1 MAVTNWNLGKKE
13 PKPLGFQKG
22 PNGEDVPIY
31 EEGNEPETIPGLTP
45 QEQKDSDAQ
54 IEAANQNAFV
64 PPSVKMQTG
73 PAVPQ
78 KGLTSW
84 EQAMANMNARQDSIR
99 QHEEERQAAWH
110 RQNRDARIRRLEGIV
125 GSEGGRYSPY
135 AVADAKR
142 ALDELKG
149 GGIKGLRDHEL
160 EVADKGIEQE
170 RVKAWGMANQ
180 GGVAAG
186 IKAGVERDA
195 GRAQHGYF
203 DEKGNYVPGST
214 VHAAEATGM
223 WKSELNENNWRNR
236 KAIKEMDEEG
246 KNDRK
251 QKDLDF
257 KEKELNNNNE
267 QKDYDRDAK
276 KSAAEERTQRI
287 RERQKQQDALREQR
301 DFEAFEK
308 SVGGVLNNPLTQ
320 EQKKE
325 YRALKTPE
333 ERKTWWK
340 SHFGRGDQQTQG
352 GAPKEGD
359 RKQFKQGWGTWKDG
373 KWVLDAQ

>member
-1 MAVTNWNLGKKE
+1 MARLDWNMEEKK
-13 PKPLGFQKG
+13 L
-22 PNGEDVPIY
+22 I
-31 EEGNEPETIPGLTP
+31 IPGLT
-45 QEQKDSDAQ
+45 QKEQDDLDSTINNANAQ
-54 IEAANQNAFV
+54 KFV
-64 PPSVKMQTG
+64 PPRVEMQTG
-73 PAVPQ
+73 QTMPQ

-99 QHEEERQAAWH
+99 LHEEERQAAWH

-195 GRAQHGYF
+195 NRAQHGYF
-203 DEKGNYVPGST
+203 DENGNYVPGST

-236 KAIKEMDEEG
+236 KELKEIGEEG
-246 KNDRK
+246 SNFRQQNKIDADKKKTDAWREEKEKDRK
-251 QKDLDF
+251 ANK
-257 KEKELNNNNE
+257 NN
-267 QKDYDRDAK
+267 
-276 KSAAEERTQRI
+276 AEERTRRI
-287 RERQKQQDALREQR
+287 RERQEQTDAYREQKDQDAWEALQSDPFKRTISDKEAESLKTMKPESKKFLREVR
-301 DFEAFEK
+301 TGRFKGKIVRGSDGVEYAVRVDEDGNPVEK
-308 SVGGVLNNPLTQ
+308 IPVNP
-320 EQKKE
+320 QK
-325 YRALKTPE
+325 
-333 ERKTWWK
+333 
-340 SHFGRGDQQTQG
+340 
-352 GAPKEGD
+352 
-359 RKQFKQGWGTWKDG
+359 
-373 KWVLDAQ
+373 

>member
-1 MAVTNWNLGKKE
+1 MA
-13 PKPLGFQKG
+13 
-22 PNGEDVPIY
+22 
-31 EEGNEPETIPGLTP
+31 LTP
-45 QEQKDSDAQ
+45 E
-54 IEAANQNAFV
+54 E
-64 PPSVKMQTG
+64 VKRME
-73 PAVPQ
+73 
-78 KGLTSW
+78 
-84 EQAMANMNARQDSIR
+84 EQADLSDRFNRAADRFVAGTDPRLRVAEREQMLRGREADVFAAARQRRIDSQRMTALADPGRYAPQVYRDAKEWADKGGLR
-99 QHEEERQAAWH
+99 QHE
-110 RQNRDARIRRLEGIV
+110 
-125 GSEGGRYSPY
+125 
-135 AVADAKR
+135 
-142 ALDELKG
+142 LDM
-149 GGIKGLRDHEL
+149 
-160 EVADKGIEQE
+160 ADKGIEQE
-170 RVKAWGMANQ
+170 RVKAWGMVNQ

-195 GRAQHGYF
+195 NRAQHGYF
-203 DEKGNYVPGST
+203 DKNGNYVPGST
-214 VHAAEATGM
+214 VHAAEATGQ

-276 KSAAEERTQRI
+276 KSVAEERTQRI

-352 GAPKEGD
+352 GAPKNGD